1 MTIGQIERSVR
12 EYMKDTAEGN
22 YRYPS
27 WMICGAV
34 FDALR
39 EITRVRQDARYVG
52 LKLVPDRE
60 WPYLTDQSEDTEVES
75 AQATEWPLDQRWEPA
90 ARYFAIAR
98 CFELDGA
105 DTINTSRAA
114 DAMSRFAATI
124 SA

>member
-12 EYMKDTAEGN
+12 EYLKDTYEGDF
-22 YRYPS
+22 RYPS

-34 FDALR
+34 FDSLR
-39 EITRVRQDARYVG
+39 EIARLRQDARYVG
-52 LKLVPDRE
+52 LKLVPDQE
-60 WPYLTDQSEDTEVES
+60 WPYLTDQSTDGEVAA

-105 DTINTSRAA
+105 DTVNTARAA
-114 DAMSRFAATI
+114 DAMSRFMATV